1 MPVSSGHGD
10 TNISATVEGTT
21 ATIAAGGTNV
31 DQVIADGAK
40 TVVIDVSGLSDVDSV
55 KLPADIISKADEAK
69 GTTLTVKLAEGT
81 V

>member
-1 MPVSSGHGD
+1 M
-10 TNISATVEGTT
+10 
-21 ATIAAGGTNV
+21 

-69 GTTLTVKLAEGT
+69 GTTLTVKLAKGT